1 SEERLTKPL
10 IREGDHFREAEWDE
24 AITHVAEH
32 FKKIKEENGPD
43 ALGFIA
49 SSKTTNEESYLT
61 QKFARQVIG
70 TNNVDNC
77 SRYCQSPATKGLFR
91 TVGYGGDAGSMSD
104 IAAAELVI
112 TVGSNTAES
121 HPVLASK
128 IKRAQKL
135 DGHRLIVS
143 DLRKH
148 EMAERADLF
157 LRPKQGTDLVWL
169 SAVTNYIVDQGWEDK
184 AFLENRVNDIE
195 DYKKSLEP
203 FTLEYAEKVTG
214 ISTDTLKTVA
224 KEIHEAGSVVI
235 CWAMGVTQHQNGSDT
250 STAISNLLLVT
261 GNYGRTGTGAYPLRG
276 HNNVQGCSDFG
287 SMPNTFPGYQAT
299 TDDKVRERFEKAWG
313 VKLQRDPGK
322 DNHQMVQAIHDGEL
336 RSLFVQG
343 EDMGIVDANSN
354 HVQAAFE
361 KLDFFVVQDLF
372 LTKTAQYADVVFPAA
387 PSLEK
392 EGTFTSTERRIQ
404 RLYRALEPLGDSK
417 PDWEILVMLAKAMG
431 FDWGY
436 KHPSEIMAEAASLS
450 PMIAG
455 VSYERIEGYQSL
467 QWPVAADGEDSP
479 LLYTERFHFD
489 DGKAKL
495 YPLEFKKPL
504 EPNEEFDLHVNNGR
518 LLEHFHEGNMTY
530 QSAGIQRKTPYCFIE
545 VS

>member
-1 SEERLTKPL
+1 
-10 IREGDHFREAEWDE
+10 
-24 AITHVAEH
+24 
-32 FKKIKEENGPD
+32 
-43 ALGFIA
+43 
-49 SSKTTNEESYLT
+49 
-61 QKFARQVIG
+61 
-70 TNNVDNC
+70 
-77 SRYCQSPATKGLFR
+77 
-91 TVGYGGDAGSMSD
+91 
-104 IAAAELVI
+104 
-112 TVGSNTAES
+112 
-121 HPVLASK
+121 
-128 IKRAQKL
+128 
-135 DGHRLIVS
+135 
-143 DLRKH
+143 
-148 EMAERADLF
+148 
-157 LRPKQGTDLVWL
+157 
-169 SAVTNYIVDQGWEDK
+169 
-184 AFLENRVNDIE
+184 
-195 DYKKSLEP
+195 
-203 FTLEYAEKVTG
+203 LEYAEKVTG
-214 ISTDTLKTVA
+214 ISADTLKTVA

-299 TDDKVRERFEKAWG
+299 TDDEVRERFEKAWG
-313 VKLQRDPGK
+313 VKLKSEPGK

-336 RSLFVQG
+336 KSLFVQG

-431 FDWGY
+431 FDWDY

-450 PMIAG
+450 PMFAG

-467 QWPVAADGEDSP
+467 QWPVAEDGEDSP

-495 YPLEFKKPL
+495 YSLEFKKPL

-530 QSAGIQRKTPYCFIE
+530 QSEGIKRKTPHCFIE
-545 VS
+545 VSPELAEERGIKEGSFVRLISEAGSIKGHVVVTDRVRGNELYVPMNDNGITAVNQLTNNDVDDATNTPAYKEVPVKMKVIDVEGESPLPPNNPRRGNRQPQIGVRVEEKWQRNDYQFPGERVKTGVQSNFND